1 MQIEKVWRT
10 RNGPDE
16 YRVHSL
22 ANPVVRKVWHKSELS
37 GVAWCT
43 VRAIYLEEFGK
54 PLQVRELPDPTPSDN
69 GVIVRVEVTG
79 MCRSDWHA
87 WAGHD
92 SDIQLPHVLG
102 HELAGTIAAIG
113 SGVHHFAIGDRVTVP
128 FVCGCGKCEF
138 CLSGQAQVCPTQT
151 QPGFSHWGS
160 YAELVAIHNA
170 DFNLI
175 RIPAEVSVIAAASL
189 GCRFAT
195 SYRGVVGRAKVQPD
209 EWVSVIGC
217 GGVGLSSIMI
227 AKAFGAKVVAVD
239 VGEESLDRAQEVGAD
254 FTINARTT
262 DAVFAILDVTSGG
275 AHVSIDAV
283 GSEVTANQAILSLR
297 RRGRH
302 MQIGLLPSERTQIA
316 MARVISYELDLL
328 GSHGMAAVDYPE
340 MLALVECGE
349 LRPDLLVDRVIG
361 LEQAANELPTLD
373 QRPAVG
379 MTIID
384 PTLSI

>member
-1 MQIEKVWRT
+1 M
-10 RNGPDE
+10 
-16 YRVHSL
+16 
-22 ANPVVRKVWHKSELS
+22 
-37 GVAWCT
+37 
-43 VRAIYLEEFGK
+43 RAITLEEFNK
-54 PLQVRELPDPTPSDN
+54 PLKIRDLPEPTPSEN
-69 GVIVRVEVTG
+69 GVVIKVEATG
-79 MCRSDWHA
+79 MCRSDWHT
-87 WAGHD
+87 WAGHE
-92 SDIQLPHVLG
+92 SDIQLPHVPG

-113 SGVHHFAIGDRVTVP
+113 NGVRDFAVGDRVTVP
-128 FVCGCGKCEF
+128 FACGCGRCEF

-151 QPGFSHWGS
+151 QPGFTYWGS
-160 YAELVAIHNA
+160 FAESVAIHNA

-175 RIPAEVSVIAAASL
+175 RIPDDVSAVTAASL

-195 SYRGVVGRAKVQPD
+195 AYRGVVGRAKVQPN

-262 DAVFAILDVTSGG
+262 DAVQAILDITSGG
-275 AHVSIDAV
+275 AHVSVDAL
-283 GSEVTANQAILSLR
+283 GSELTANQAILSLR
-297 RRGRH
+297 RQGRH
-302 MQIGLLPSERTQIA
+302 VQIGLLPSESGRTPIA
-316 MARVISYELDLL
+316 LAHALSYELDLL

-340 MLALVECGE
+340 MLAMVERGE
-349 LRPDLLVDRVIG
+349 LRPDLLVERVIG
-361 LEQAANELPTLD
+361 LEQAAVELPTMD

-384 PTLSI
+384 PALP